1 MRTSI
6 TQRMSIAPRL
16 SQKLKLRS
24 MVSPPFPYLLALF
37 LWLLLAPQALCVKLC
52 HSLLTLLKLPHK
64 EESSHRS

>member
-24 MVSPPFPYLLALF
+24 MVSPPYLLALF